1 MLQYS
6 FTDKIGNAVDLLQNR
21 VDSRRSVKAIALY
34 SRLLTAGT
42 GTTPASFLCRFFH
55 NFA

>member
-6 FTDKIGNAVDLLQNR
+6 FTDKISNAVDLLQNR

-42 GTTPASFLCRFFH
+42 DAARLFSLQILP
-55 NFA
+55 